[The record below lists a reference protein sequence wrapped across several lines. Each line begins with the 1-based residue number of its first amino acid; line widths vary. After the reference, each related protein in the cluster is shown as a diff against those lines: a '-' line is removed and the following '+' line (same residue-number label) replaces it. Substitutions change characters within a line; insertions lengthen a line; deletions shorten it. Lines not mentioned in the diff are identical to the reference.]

1 MTPLD
6 KAWSLLKELQ
16 PAFQDAPS
24 SEVMRHQ
31 QNMQNMLDTYTPR
44 GNTNPPWLQPAG
56 AKPLTPFPQGFVE
69 LNPWMEAANLEHQA
83 RTSRNPADARM
94 FAQQAEE
101 ARVRNT
107 PSTIEET
114 QMSPPSDPEQGID
127 MDEMERFLA
136 EAYRRSIAPLSY
148 RRKVKPFSD
157 QEMNRQ
163 LNDIRRFRNRRG
175 FQ

>member
-16 PAFQDAPS
+16 PAFQDATDAQ
-24 SEVMRHQ
+24 EMRHQ
-31 QNMQNMLDTYTPR
+31 QNMQNMLDIYTPR
-44 GNTNPPWLQPAG
+44 GNTNPQWLQPAFQ
-56 AKPLTPFPQGFVE
+56 KPLTPFPQGFVN

-94 FAQQAEE
+94 FQQEAEE
-101 ARVRNT
+101 ARVRNAPT
-107 PSTIEET
+107 MSEESQPSA
-114 QMSPPSDPEQGID
+114 SSNPEQGID
-127 MDEMERFLA
+127 LAEMERFLA
-136 EAYRRSIAPLSY
+136 EAYRRSVAPLSY

-163 LNDIRRFRNRRG
+163 LNEIKRFRNRRG